1 MPQPETATAPS
12 QSPQTQTS
20 VDTTMTQ
27 PNKPNETRPAPQQ
40 AASAPALRPMGITP
54 AAPLGAQP
62 NKPADLPMSRFGGI
76 PGVMPRRVGTPG
88 DGMSMGSP
96 AYGMQSNAG
105 ADQSGLRKL
114 TVGREITLSGDIT
127 TCDILV
133 VEGNIDATLR
143 DGKILE
149 ISQDG
154 HFRGAAEVD
163 EADIGGR
170 FEGTLTV
177 RGRLR
182 LRATGQ
188 IEGSISYG
196 ELEVEAGGRMIG
208 ELKVLGSVGDK
219 KKSDANKMLNDEKDR
234 VIAGAD
240 A

>member
-1 MPQPETATAPS
+1 
-12 QSPQTQTS
+12 
-20 VDTTMTQ
+20 MTQ
-27 PNKPNETRPAPQQ
+27 NKPQDTRTAAPAATTPAQRPA
-40 AASAPALRPMGITP
+40 GITP
-54 AAPLGAQP
+54 ANPLGGSQS
-62 NKPADLPMSRFGGI
+62 NRQTDLPMSRFGGI
-76 PGVMPRRVGTPG
+76 PGVTPRRVGAPNDVLSMNSG
-88 DGMSMGSP
+88 ISGFGGMSSP
-96 AYGMQSNAG
+96 SSSSGM
-105 ADQSGLRKL
+105 DQSGLRKL

-170 FEGTLTV
+170 LEGTLTV

-208 ELKVLGSVGDK
+208 ELKVLGVPSASKDEN
-219 KKSDANKMLNDEKDR
+219 KSDNKSEAKSKTKDEPLDTAK
-234 VIAGAD
+234 VLESEEA
-240 A
+240 